1 MIKVNLI
8 TEKRAK
14 RLPPIGAIIPYFF
27 VLLVIG
33 GLVVGWFA
41 LDKFA
46 ETYNDSLKE
55 QQKEL
60 EAEKKSKEKKVGER
74 DRLKKQLSK
83 LNNEVARLQRL
94 SGANFVQWSTTM
106 KTIKE
111 IVPKEKVWIT
121 NLRIDSD
128 RRVQITAYSCN
139 ENKDKPGQKVPEG
152 NLTKGIQDFI
162 QSLIKH
168 EYYYDVF
175 LTGATKNVYEK
186 KPVWRFELNCRL
198 LRELASKAED

>member
-14 RLPPIGAIIPYFF
+14 RLPPIGAIIPYVF
-27 VLLVIG
+27 VLFVIA
-33 GLVVGWFA
+33 GLAVGWFA
-41 LDKFA
+41 LEDMSKKW
-46 ETYNDSLKE
+46 NDGLKE
-55 QQKEL
+55 EKAKL
-60 EAEKKSKEKKVGER
+60 EGEKTSKEKKVGVR
-74 DRLKKQLSK
+74 DRLKKDLSK
-83 LNNEVARLQRL
+83 LNNEVGRLQRL

-139 ENKDKPGQKVPEG
+139 ENKPGQKTPEVG

-198 LRELASKAED
+198 LRELAAKSED